1 MVFSLFLFSW
11 IVSKNI
17 QYLSNQIQ
25 IKNCNKFKKQYL
37 LVQQY
42 RFTNIGKIYSIPASP
57 TPVRWSING
66 QFITCF
72 YIIAYYFCKF
82 FIHIS
87 SFHVLLFYVTIFL
100 HILPYKL
107 HSKLSNSFML
117 LYFHVI
123 HFLGYRLFIL
133 CFLILRSFHV
143 AMFFH
148 AALISYLNTLS
159 CALPCYTD
167 LMLHSIQTKLFSFYT
182 FPMFNFSYCLF
193 SQQHIYYN
201 LLFFCYL

>member
-1 MVFSLFLFSW
+1 MVFSFSLFSW

-42 RFTNIGKIYSIPASP
+42 RFTNIGKIYGIPASP

-66 QFITCF
+66 QFINCF

-87 SFHVLLFYVTIFL
+87 SFHVLLFYVAIFCTFF
-100 HILPYKL
+100 HI
-107 HSKLSNSFML
+107 SFISSCQTLSYCSIFMWYTFLVTGCSYCFFWYCALFML
-117 LYFHVI
+117 P
-123 HFLGYRLFIL
+123 
-133 CFLILRSFHV
+133 CFF
-143 AMFFH
+143 
-148 AALISYLNTLS
+148 
-159 CALPCYTD
+159 
-167 LMLHSIQTKLFSFYT
+167 MLHWF
-182 FPMFNFSYCLF
+182 
-193 SQQHIYYN
+193 HI
-201 LLFFCYL
+201 